1 MNYEY
6 LQNLFYS
13 LFPLCKEES
22 DLDNEEDLPYAI
34 PLDSEMAILIDNN
47 YCETVTI

>member
-13 LFPLCKEES
+13 LFPLCKEDYDYDS
-22 DLDNEEDLPYAI
+22 EEEIPYAI
-34 PLDSEMAILIDNN
+34 PLECEIATLIDNN